1 MCKMEKICILCGK
14 PIPESRR
21 SGNTKYCSLACQ
33 RKAGI
38 TPEVI
43 NKIVDRN
50 KKKSSRHPDLT
61 IAFGSKCA
69 VCGWQIPSWMPG
81 YKKSVRQ
88 GGCEMHH
95 IIPVAEGGTED
106 ISNLVLLCPNCHK
119 MAHVGLITTDEL
131 SKLTLTDEQIKD
143 RVLESRLETSKILW
157 QQFKPR

>member
-1 MCKMEKICILCGK
+1 MERLCILCGK
-14 PIPESRR
+14 PIPESRK

-61 IAFGSKCA
+61 LAFDSKCA
-69 VCGWQIPSWMPG
+69 VCGWQIPSWRLG
-81 YKKSVRQ
+81 YKKAVRQ

-95 IIPVAEGGTED
+95 IIPVSEGGTD
-106 ISNLVLLCPNCHK
+106 DCSNLVLLCPNCHK

-131 SKLTLTDEQIKD
+131 LELTLTDEDIKE
-143 RVLESRLETSKILW
+143 RVIKSQLKTGEILSKL
-157 QQFKPR
+157 F